1 MLDEETSEE
10 VEEDGTDTSMKRSRL
25 SGRRARK
32 RKEQGGGKIKEENDS
47 QLLTN
52 SFSQVPTP
60 PFSLFVI
67 GMEPC
72 LVLEWKRTKL
82 FFLCLVLE
90 KRVEVRNKAFCF
102 SFCVAGCG
110 ENMHEKWGT
119 AYCTEGKRKRWKGK
133 NGCSFAC
140 VDGCKRGG
148 EEGGIMTEEKGWKFN
163 CMSFS
168 NGFDALWLCRNSMG
182 ILCVKLGFIKE
193 TTDNI

>member
-72 LVLEWKRTKL
+72 LVLEWKRTKIL
-82 FFLCLVLE
+82 KCLK
-90 KRVEVRNKAFCF
+90 KRR
-102 SFCVAGCG
+102 
-110 ENMHEKWGT
+110 
-119 AYCTEGKRKRWKGK
+119 R
-133 NGCSFAC
+133 
-140 VDGCKRGG
+140 
-148 EEGGIMTEEKGWKFN
+148 
-163 CMSFS
+163 
-168 NGFDALWLCRNSMG
+168 L
-182 ILCVKLGFIKE
+182 
-193 TTDNI
+193 

>member
-72 LVLEWKRTKL
+72 LVKGEGDKEKMVVPL
-82 FFLCLVLE
+82 LVWMDIRE
-90 KRVEVRNKAFCF
+90 
-102 SFCVAGCG
+102 G
-110 ENMHEKWGT
+110 ETQWDFV
-119 AYCTEGKRKRWKGK
+119 C
-133 NGCSFAC
+133 
-140 VDGCKRGG
+140 
-148 EEGGIMTEEKGWKFN
+148 
-163 CMSFS
+163 
-168 NGFDALWLCRNSMG
+168 
-182 ILCVKLGFIKE
+182 
-193 TTDNI
+193 

>member
-82 FFLCLVLE
+82 LKCLKKRRRLWRFF
-90 KRVEVRNKAFCF
+90 FF
-102 SFCVAGCG
+102 SSVWFSRK
-110 ENMHEKWGT
+110 EWKWGIKPF
-119 AYCTEGKRKRWKGK
+119 AFLFVWLVVEKICTRNEALLIVRKVKGEGDKEKMVVPLLVWMDIREGVRK
-133 NGCSFAC
+133 
-140 VDGCKRGG
+140 V
-148 EEGGIMTEEKGWKFN
+148 E
-163 CMSFS
+163 
-168 NGFDALWLCRNSMG
+168 
-182 ILCVKLGFIKE
+182 
-193 TTDNI
+193 